1 LVHSGPEPVGN
12 HDGPR
17 VSHRINLYRI
27 RALIIAEIRGTDDG
41 NLKIVVVSGLG
52 CGHSACMGCEI
63 ARGHVFLDQSS
74 ARISGFP
81 WPWKDVFACEI
92 RAHQLC
98 LTTVRLD

>member
-1 LVHSGPEPVGN
+1 MVHSGPEPVGN

-27 RALIIAEIRGTDDG
+27 HALIIAEIRGTDDG

-63 ARGHVFLDQSS
+63 ARGHVFVADGPKFSENQW
-74 ARISGFP
+74 ISMALERWF
-81 WPWKDVFACEI
+81 
-92 RAHQLC
+92 
-98 LTTVRLD
+98 RL